1 MVSVR
6 QLRRRIRSVE
16 NTSKVTNAM
25 QLIAASKMRKAQVA
39 ALASRDYAVKI
50 QEVIADLEAQ
60 PRDSDQSHPLLERR
74 EISRIEILHLTP
86 DRGLCG
92 GLHGNLNRSVG
103 QFIVQSRPT
112 SVSVIV
118 AGRKGRDFMIRTG
131 QDVKALFTGIDDQ
144 PTMADV
150 LPMSNILLND
160 FVEGTVDEV
169 YIAFPRFVS
178 TVVQE
183 PVIMRLLPV
192 DPAELP
198 TASRVGYIYEP
209 GAREVLNSLLPRFV
223 EMEVYHAFLELVASE
238 HSARMVA
245 MRNATDAANDLIDDL
260 TLAMNKVRQES
271 ITGELLDMIGGTL
284 ALEG

>member
-245 MRNATDAANDLIDDL
+245 MRNATDAANDLIDEL

-271 ITGELLDMIGGTL
+271 
-284 ALEG
+284 